1 MKIEHIQ
8 IPEVISF
15 LHLTEDKWFGRAM
28 DHTNEKVG
36 VTTNYTTDRLINITL
51 PMLANLPFLANVLTT
66 EGEVHQLDIA
76 TVIDILKEE

>member
-15 LHLTEDKWFGRAM
+15 LHLTDNKWFGKAA
-28 DHTNEKVG
+28 DHTNETVG
-36 VTTNYTTDRLINITL
+36 ITTNYTTDRLINITL

-66 EGEVHQLDIA
+66 EGEVHQLHIEA
-76 TVIDILKEE
+76 IIDILKEE